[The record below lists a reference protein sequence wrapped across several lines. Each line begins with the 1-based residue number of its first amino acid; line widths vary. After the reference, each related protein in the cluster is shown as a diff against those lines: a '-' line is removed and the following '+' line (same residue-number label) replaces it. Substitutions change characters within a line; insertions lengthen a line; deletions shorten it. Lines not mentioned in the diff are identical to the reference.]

1 MRWCLKEYHRFVPV
15 PFTPSISKYASIDV
29 WKWVKDLFQKS
40 TETLSLNRNRDFL
53 AMLKST
59 SRKPIVQRTLL
70 LRRFFRLPLRCVWT
84 GLRYFFGRIEAI
96 FCRMFYV
103 FVVRRLTVY
112 SSIFLLTTNAQHFT
126 NIFTV
131 NTTGFFAHQ
140 CNCEISR
147 THAYAHT
154 RTPTQT
160 PARDW
165 LPLALE
171 KLKNGKKLGHS
182 KILAE
187 SLEKVVEF
195 FNSQDKIVIFQLFLF
210 RVFSLIC

>member
-40 TETLSLNRNRDFL
+40 TLTLSLNRNRDFL

-140 CNCEISR
+140 CNCGISR
-147 THAYAHT
+147 THTHTCVRAHT
-154 RTPTQT
+154 HTYTNTCTRLTPSCTGKT
-160 PARDW
+160 
-165 LPLALE
+165 E
-171 KLKNGKKLGHS
+171 KR
-182 KILAE
+182 
-187 SLEKVVEF
+187 EKVRAFKNFSRKSGKSRWIFEQSGQ
-195 FNSQDKIVIFQLFLF
+195 NSNIPII
-210 RVFSLIC
+210 SI